1 VIVGAAVVT
10 AAGPV
15 SVRSGEAR
23 IRAPTRVI
31 SRSTAGEKIVRLPDR
46 PAGQE
51 TVTVN
56 VAGVAGE
63 VV

>member
-1 VIVGAAVVT
+1 VIVGAAGVT

-31 SRSTAGEKIVRLPDR
+31 SRSTAEEKIVRLPDR
-46 PAGQE
+46 PAG
-51 TVTVN
+51 
-56 VAGVAGE
+56 
-63 VV
+63 